1 MILARYTIYLH
12 FTLGNRMF
20 FIIVLRHNLLQD
32 DFMTL
37 GYMPSKL
44 PPSVLTMAPRF
55 DSKLNASLIA
65 RRVPLAEYNQVVD

>member
-1 MILARYTIYLH
+1 
-12 FTLGNRMF
+12 
-20 FIIVLRHNLLQD
+20 
-32 DFMTL
+32 MTL